1 MREKKVVAVIMEGP
15 SDEAALGSVLKEHYS
30 SNEVQFVVVHGDITA
45 EDYSSTDNIIS
56 KINDLINGVKSRYGY
71 KSEDFLHIIHLV
83 DTDGVFIED
92 KAVVEAEVNGIMYYE
107 DRIETKNVA
116 ATIRRN
122 KKKSGNTV

>member
-1 MREKKVVAVIMEGP
+1 MREKKAVAVIMEGP

-30 SNEVQFVVVHGDITA
+30 SSEVQSVVVHGDITT

-71 KSEDFLHIIHLV
+71 KPEDFLHIIHLA

-92 KAVVEAEVNGIMYYE
+92 NDAVGRADCHCLIH
-107 DRIETKNVA
+107 
-116 ATIRRN
+116 
-122 KKKSGNTV
+122 TV